1 MSERITGHTLL
12 VSLIATP
19 IRHSLSPTMW
29 NEAFAKNGM
38 DYAYLAFE
46 VGNEELADAV
56 QGIRALKIQGSNVSM
71 PNKQAILPLLD
82 ELSPAAKLVGA
93 VNTVVN
99 VNETGHLV
107 GHVTDGTGAMRALA
121 SEGIDIKDRIVTMTG
136 CGGAGTAIAI
146 QAALDGV
153 KELRIFNRDDE
164 FYANGEETV
173 RKILEHTN
181 TKVTLHHLEDQEAF
195 KQSIAES
202 SVYIDATSV
211 GMKPQEDLSLI
222 TDPAVIRPDLAIMD
236 VVYAPAETK
245 LLKFARENGAT
256 IAFNGLKMMLFQGAE
271 AFHLITG
278 EEMPIEH
285 VESVLFK

>member
-173 RKILEHTN
+173 RKILEHTD

>member
-1 MSERITGHTLL
+1 
-12 VSLIATP
+12 
-19 IRHSLSPTMW
+19 MW

-153 KELRIFNRDDE
+153 KELHIFNRDDE

-181 TKVTLHHLEDQEAF
+181 TKATLHHLEDQEVF